1 MQIPTDWTFKD
12 KNVADE
18 FDYHVRQQLPWYE
31 LATGLVSHCV
41 RHYLPENGL
50 IYDIGCSTG
59 NLELSLED
67 ILEKRSATL
76 IPIDNS
82 PEMVSLYRGKREV
95 VVADAQNYSFEMFDV
110 GVCFLVLMFLSVEER
125 ASLLDKLYRRIKK
138 GGCLILFEKT
148 IADSGYLSTVLHRA
162 TIAGKVASGAN
173 SDEIIAKELS
183 LGGVQRPLAKNFVRN
198 KIPEAIEIFRFG
210 EFVGWIIERPE

>member
-82 PEMVSLYRGKREV
+82 PEMVSLYRGKRDV
-95 VVADAQNYSFEMFDV
+95 VVADAQSYPFEMFDV

-125 ASLLDKLYRRIKK
+125 ADLLNKLYRRIKK

>member
-41 RHYLPENGL
+41 RHYLPEDGL

-67 ILEKRSATL
+67 ILEKRNATL

-95 VVADAQNYSFEMFDV
+95 VVADAQSYPFEMFDV

-125 ASLLDKLYRRIKK
+125 AALLDKLYRRIKK

-183 LGGVQRPLAKNFVRN
+183 LGGVQRPLAKNFLRN

>member
-95 VVADAQNYSFEMFDV
+95 VVADAQSYPFEMFDV

-125 ASLLDKLYRRIKK
+125 ATLLDKLYRRIKK

>member
-95 VVADAQNYSFEMFDV
+95 VVADAQSYPFEMFDV

-125 ASLLDKLYRRIKK
+125 AALLDKLYRRIKK

>member
-82 PEMVSLYRGKREV
+82 PEMVSLYRGKRDV
-95 VVADAQNYSFEMFDV
+95 VVADAQSYPFEMFDV

-125 ASLLDKLYRRIKK
+125 ANLLNKLYRRIKK

>member
-125 ASLLDKLYRRIKK
+125 NQLLDKLYRRIKK

-183 LGGVQRPLAKNFVRN
+183 LGGVQRPLAKHFVRN

>member
-67 ILEKRSATL
+67 ILEKRNATL

-95 VVADAQNYSFEMFDV
+95 VVADAQSYPFEMFDV

-125 ASLLDKLYRRIKK
+125 AALLDKLYRRIKK

-183 LGGVQRPLAKNFVRN
+183 LGGVQRPLAKNFLRN

>member
-41 RHYLPENGL
+41 RHYLPEKGL

-67 ILEKRSATL
+67 ILEKRNATL

-95 VVADAQNYSFEMFDV
+95 VVADAQSYPFEMFDV

-125 ASLLDKLYRRIKK
+125 AALLDKLYRRIKK

-183 LGGVQRPLAKNFVRN
+183 LGGVQRPLAKNFLRN